1 MATST
6 VSTVIGA
13 FSSSADAQ
21 AAAKDLQN
29 AGIDRNNIYLE
40 GPSNGSETYASRS
53 TENEGGISG
62 WFKSFFEPADESDHK
77 QYQGAVQSGKFLLS
91 VDVEESQAG
100 AVEKLMNQHSPM
112 DVRSDDAHSGVD
124 TMANEGGPVAGT
136 DRRTA
141 AGAAPDGA
149 LRDGAEAIPV
159 VEESMQVGKRQ
170 VSGGGVRVYSRVVE
184 RPVEE
189 TVSLKEEHVTVDRQA
204 VDRPATE
211 ADLDAGREQVIEVQE
226 YAEKP
231 VVEKTSR
238 VVEEVHVGKNVEE
251 RQETVRDTV
260 RHTEVDVQAA
270 GEQSGNKPYT
280 KED

>member
-21 AAAKDLQN
+21 AAAKDLQS

-40 GPSNGSETYASRS
+40 GPSNGSDAYASRS
-53 TENEGGISG
+53 ADNEGGISG

-91 VDVEESQAG
+91 VDVEENQAS
-100 AVEKLMNQHSPM
+100 AVEKLMNQHSPV

-124 TMANEGGPVAGT
+124 TMANEGGPIVET
-136 DRRTA
+136 DRTA
-141 AGAAPDGA
+141 TGSTPVGAV
-149 LRDGAEAIPV
+149 RDGSEAIPI
-159 VEESMQVGKRQ
+159 VEESIQVGKRR

-189 TVSLKEEHVTVDRQA
+189 TVSLKEEHVRVDRQP

-238 VVEEVHVGKNVEE
+238 VVEEVHIGKNVEE

-260 RHTEVDVQAA
+260 RHTEVDVKAA
-270 GEQSGNKPYT
+270 GKQSGNDTYT
-280 KED
+280 EED